1 MSAMSWRLA
10 AISHDERVPRVDAY
24 RDGPGH
30 SIPARL
36 CLAKPEAVGSD
47 LFRIFDGV
55 HRAVQMVRDHDAEI
69 PLCVVHEP

>member
-69 PLCVVHEP
+69 PPCVVHEP